1 MVGAPAA
8 FITNCAEGS
17 LLDQQIADVKAL
29 LQAWGRVVSEDIGSS
44 GIYCFGSLIY
54 QDGAQFND
62 GSDVDL
68 LVAMPEIP
76 DGIARADW
84 LERLLEHKTRLEDD
98 LGKLLRRPD
107 RSALICS
114 VVAVT
119 PLEIAADLHKG
130 GSPAFFSEN
139 TFLNLDT
146 GAVEVG
152 IAGAGAQP
160 ITERLVGEC
169 VKFTQNCRNQYLGV
183 NALGDEL
190 LIPFAHA
197 TDAAPKQCMRHAA
210 MVRCL
215 EDDGDGDP
223 GAEYDVDIG
232 ANRLTVLLDERHRQ
246 LGDLVVRYGSRR
258 GGRTARTELSSK
270 DQLLLAELVF
280 DAAVRV
286 EAKPAATNAAPKKPS
301 TNGAHSTVIFAERFV
316 SAFPGIRG
324 IEWFDDDK
332 AIRMRLARL
341 LAEPL
346 EFEDSTPI
354 WWSRGGSNLHISHY
368 EERDGFVM
376 INFDEMKVR
385 RVAAVSRGSY
395 KYNFVYVE
403 VGPLPPV
410 GIYEKT
416 PERIAEVE
424 RGDSPF
430 PYYWEEY
437 AIVDGEHL
445 INRSVYDDGNALIRG
460 ELQSIAGRAQL
471 RGRFV
476 TPYNFIIAAGGTSIF
491 NVDYDQQ
498 LEEHLNAMLKGED
511 RLEAIALDG
520 TRLPT
525 RRF

>member
-1 MVGAPAA
+1 MLQDWARGVAKDLGPA
-8 FITNCAEGS
+8 
-17 LLDQQIADVKAL
+17 
-29 LQAWGRVVSEDIGSS
+29 
-44 GIYCFGSLIY
+44 GIYSFGSLIY
-54 QDGAQFND
+54 QEGAQFNA

-68 LVAMPEIP
+68 LVTMREIP
-76 DGIARADW
+76 DAIERADW
-84 LERLLEHKTRLEDD
+84 LERLITYKTRLEDD

-119 PLEIAADLHKG
+119 PLEIAADIHKG
-130 GSPAFFSEN
+130 GSQAFFSKN
-139 TFLNLDT
+139 NFWNLDT
-146 GAVEVG
+146 GAVETG
-152 IAGAGAQP
+152 LAGAGGQP
-160 ITERLVGEC
+160 IAERLVGEC

-190 LIPFAHA
+190 LKPFADA

-210 MVRCL
+210 MVRFL

-232 ANRLTVLLDERHRQ
+232 ANRLTVLLDERRGQ
-246 LGDLVVRYGSRR
+246 LRDLAARYGSRR
-258 GGRTARTELSSK
+258 GGRTARAPLSSK

-286 EAKPAATNAAPKKPS
+286 EAKPAATEAAPKKPS
-301 TNGAHSTVIFAERFV
+301 THGAHSTVTFAERFAA
-316 SAFPGIRG
+316 AFPGVRG
-324 IEWFDDDK
+324 VEWFDDDK

-346 EFEDSTPI
+346 EFEDSTPF
-354 WWSRGGSNLHISHY
+354 WWSRGGNNLHISHY

-376 INFDEMKVR
+376 INHDEMEVR
-385 RVAAVSRGSY
+385 RVAAVNRGSY

-403 VGPLPPV
+403 VAPLPPT
-410 GIYEKT
+410 GIYEHT
-416 PERIAEVE
+416 LERIAETE

-445 INRSVYDDGNALIRG
+445 VSRSVYDDGTALIGG
-460 ELQSIAGRAQL
+460 ELQPIGSRAEL
-471 RGRFV
+471 RSRFV
-476 TPYNFIIAAGGTSIF
+476 TSYNFIIAAGGAPIF
-491 NVDYDQQ
+491 DSSYDQR

-511 RLEAIALDG
+511 RLEMIALDG

-525 RRF
+525 GRF